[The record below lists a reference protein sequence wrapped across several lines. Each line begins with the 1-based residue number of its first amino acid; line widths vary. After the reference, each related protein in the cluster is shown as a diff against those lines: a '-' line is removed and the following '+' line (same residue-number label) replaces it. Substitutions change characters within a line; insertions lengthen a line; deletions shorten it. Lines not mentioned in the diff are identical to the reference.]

1 MLLTL
6 NNEEKYVGQ
15 FYVFYM
21 LITLIILYFRLI
33 EQSNFI
39 WIQNKIAPCFYSLQH
54 KRHLVNLALK
64 SISIMKLAEALLLRN
79 DLQTKLASLQQRIN
93 NNVLVQEGDQ
103 PSEEPNVL
111 LSNAFAINIE
121 LHDLIKR
128 IHSTNA
134 QAKSINGSSLLE
146 VLNARDRLISQHR
159 IVQQA
164 IDNSRRENARYS
176 SSEIR
181 WVKVISVSEL
191 QKQADEISAKLRQN
205 NLEIQASNWQID
217 LI

>member
-1 MLLTL
+1 
-6 NNEEKYVGQ
+6 
-15 FYVFYM
+15 
-21 LITLIILYFRLI
+21 
-33 EQSNFI
+33 
-39 WIQNKIAPCFYSLQH
+39 
-54 KRHLVNLALK
+54 
-64 SISIMKLAEALLLRN
+64 MKLAEALLLRN

-111 LSNAFAINIE
+111 LSNAFAVNIE

-164 IDNSRRENARYS
+164 IDNSRRENVRYS